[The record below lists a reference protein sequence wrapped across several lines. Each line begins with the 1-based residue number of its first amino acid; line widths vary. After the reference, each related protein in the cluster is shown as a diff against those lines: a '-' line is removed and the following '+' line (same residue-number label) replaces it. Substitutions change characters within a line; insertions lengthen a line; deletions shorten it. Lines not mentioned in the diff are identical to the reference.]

1 MVVPF
6 PSQLVIK
13 LYKIFHSLSRA
24 FAPTLPELYA
34 NSFRIFPTAS
44 LLGPSFILSNFRCCL
59 QEKWPYFRNGQN
71 NRVRFEDIVR
81 AKWLACSLFLFLWLP
96 TPGAAQTHQGPS
108 QRIDAAPTA
117 DDATRDR
124 ISSEL
129 AKRINLQRQAA
140 LKADTDKL
148 VKLAGE
154 LKEYVDK
161 SNENVLSVD
170 VLKKAEEIEK
180 LAHSVKDKMK
190 GPN

>member
-1 MVVPF
+1 M
-6 PSQLVIK
+6 
-13 LYKIFHSLSRA
+13 
-24 FAPTLPELYA
+24 
-34 NSFRIFPTAS
+34 
-44 LLGPSFILSNFRCCL
+44 
-59 QEKWPYFRNGQN
+59 
-71 NRVRFEDIVR
+71 R

-96 TPGAAQTHQGPS
+96 IPGAAQTHQGLS

-117 DDATRDR
+117 DDETRDR
-124 ISSEL
+124 ISAEL
-129 AKRINLQRQAA
+129 AKRINVQRQAA